1 LRILVSRSA
10 RARAADCYAARSGE
24 NLDGLR
30 LSQQFMCQRFH
41 ITARAFV
48 LGRRDGMLIAYFILH
63 ALPSSRT
70 ERTGVT
76 ANPFHLGWFLGNSFG
91 VHGWNQP
98 WGGTNAADWSQPD
111 QHIELAKALERA
123 CFDYF
128 LLEDSLFVPDN
139 YGGSMEFYL
148 ARALRAPKNDPL
160 PLVPLIAQ
168 ATTHLGIVPTISTSF
183 YPPFL
188 LARLIATLDL
198 MSKGRVGCNF
208 VTSTAER
215 AAQNFGLEAHLEHD
229 LRYEMA
235 AEFVDVV
242 TQLWESW
249 EADAIVMDR
258 EKGVFVDHTKVH
270 PINFKGRFFS
280 SRGPLNTA
288 RPPQGRPVLVQAGGS
303 PQGQQFAAKH
313 MDSVIA
319 AVSTVPEM
327 KVFRSD
333 LRQRL
338 VAEGR
343 NPDSCK
349 LFFVVSPT
357 LGETSEE
364 AQDKVRRRQ
373 AHRNAT
379 PEVTL
384 AQMGSLTDID
394 FSGFD
399 LDAPIGELTTNGQ
412 QGTLKRF
419 LAQGRTLREIA
430 SNYRY
435 GLEDLVVGTVDHVA
449 GVMAEMME
457 EVGGDGFMFSGP
469 VTRRYVAEITD
480 GLVPELQRRGLV
492 RKAYEHRHFR
502 DNLLAF

>member
-1 LRILVSRSA
+1 MNNT
-10 RARAADCYAARSGE
+10 Y
-24 NLDGLR
+24 
-30 LSQQFMCQRFH
+30 
-41 ITARAFV
+41 
-48 LGRRDGMLIAYFILH
+48 
-63 ALPSSRT
+63 
-70 ERTGVT
+70 
-76 ANPFHLGWFLGNSFG
+76 G

-98 WGGTNAADWSQPD
+98 WGGGDGQDWTQPD
-111 QHIELAKALERA
+111 LHIEMAKAFERA

-139 YGGSMEFYL
+139 YGGTADFYL
-148 ARALRAPKNDPL
+148 RRALRAPKNDPL

-215 AAQNFGLEAHLEHD
+215 AAQNFGLDTHIEHD

-235 AEFVDVV
+235 DEFVDLVSR
-242 TQLWESW
+242 LWSSW
-249 EADAIVMDR
+249 DADAIVTDR
-258 EKGVFVDHTKVH
+258 EAGVFVDPGKVRA
-270 PINFKGRFFS
+270 IDFKGRFFS

-303 PQGQQFAAKH
+303 PQGRHFAAKH
-313 MDSVIA
+313 MDSVVA

-327 KVFRSD
+327 KTFRAD

-338 VAEGR
+338 AAAGR
-343 NPDSCK
+343 DPDSCK
-349 LFFVVSPT
+349 LFFVVVPT
-357 LGETSEE
+357 LGETNAE
-364 AQDKVRRRQ
+364 AQERFRRRQ
-373 AHRNAT
+373 AQREAS
-379 PEVTL
+379 PEMTL

-399 LDAPIGELTTNGQ
+399 LDAPLGELTTNGQ

-419 LAQGRTLREIA
+419 LAQGATLREIA
-430 SNYRY
+430 SKYRY
-435 GLEDLVVGTVDHVA
+435 GLEDPVVGTAEHVA
-449 GVMAEMME
+449 GAMAEVMQ

-469 VTRRYVAEITD
+469 VTRRHVAEITD
-480 GLVPELQRRGLV
+480 GVVPELQRLGVV
-492 RKAYEHRHFR
+492 RMAYEHRHFR

>member
-1 LRILVSRSA
+1 MAEKR
-10 RARAADCYAARSGE
+10 
-24 NLDGLR
+24 
-30 LSQQFMCQRFH
+30 
-41 ITARAFV
+41 V
-48 LGRRDGMLIAYFILH
+48 LG
-63 ALPSSRT
+63 
-70 ERTGVT
+70 

-91 VHGWNQP
+91 VHGWNQQ
-98 WGGTNAADWSQPD
+98 WGGTGGEDWTQPD
-111 QHIELAKALERA
+111 LHIELAKALERA
-123 CFDYF
+123 CFDYL

-160 PLVPLIAQ
+160 PLVPLLAQ
-168 ATTHLGIVPTISTSF
+168 ATTHLGLVPTISTSF
-183 YPPFL
+183 YPPYL

-215 AAQNFGLEAHLEHD
+215 AAQNFGLDAHLEHN

-235 AEFVDVV
+235 DEFVDLV
-242 TQLWESW
+242 TQLWSSW
-249 EADAIVMDR
+249 DADAIVMDR
-258 EKGVFVDHTKVH
+258 KAGVFVDHTKVRA
-270 PINFKGRFFS
+270 INFKGRFFS

-319 AVSTVPEM
+319 AVSTVGEM
-327 KVFRSD
+327 KMFRGD
-333 LRQRL
+333 LRKRL

-343 NPDSCK
+343 DPESCK
-349 LFFVVSPT
+349 LFFVISPT
-357 LGETSEE
+357 LGETNGE
-364 AQDKVRRRQ
+364 AQERFRRRQ
-373 AHRNAT
+373 AQREAA
-379 PEVTL
+379 PELTL

-394 FSGFD
+394 FSTFD
-399 LDAPIGELTTNGQ
+399 LDASIGELSTNGQ

-430 SNYRY
+430 GNYRY
-435 GLEDLVVGTVDHVA
+435 GLEDIVVGTADHVA
-449 GVMAEMME
+449 GVMAEVME

-469 VTRRYVAEITD
+469 VTRRFVAEVTD
-480 GLVPELQRRGLV
+480 GVVPALQRRGLV
-492 RKAYEHRHFR
+492 RTAYEHQHFR